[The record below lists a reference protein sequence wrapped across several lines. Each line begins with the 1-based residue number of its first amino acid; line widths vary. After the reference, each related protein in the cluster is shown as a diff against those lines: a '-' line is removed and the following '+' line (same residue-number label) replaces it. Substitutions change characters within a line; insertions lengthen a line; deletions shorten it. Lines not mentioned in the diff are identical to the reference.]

1 MAIVDKPWVPI
12 RTDLEHDPR
21 VIAIARAVDKSLAC
35 VDRQYRRD
43 IVCWRLRCVWSYW
56 VTHSVAGRI
65 VGFTAED
72 VDHVAGIEGFG
83 KAMAQERDGEN
94 PWMVFDASGAHIP
107 DFERWHWLT
116 LRQRASD
123 AARQGRYRDRQK
135 AKQADSGG
143 ANVTGD
149 VTPASRSA
157 LRHRHVSDRD
167 ENVTPIKT
175 DTQTELKK
183 EFPPSP
189 HGVDSRKNGESGSS
203 VGDGNQNGSISN
215 GNAAPLDATGIPVG
229 RRCGGYARAP
239 TGQETRTDKNA
250 NDDVGSSNVSMS
262 HRVEPA
268 WEVQRLLREVGCDPD
283 AAERLSRRP
292 RLTPDVARRLAA
304 DCAAARPTNPTGWLI
319 TRLRESGIVPKGK
332 SK

>member
-1 MAIVDKPWVPI
+1 MAIIDKPWVPI

-157 LRHRHVSDRD
+157 LRHRHVFDRD

-189 HGVDSRKNGESGSS
+189 HSVAGQIRDGPGGNGIE
-203 VGDGNQNGSISN
+203 N
-215 GNAAPLDATGIPVG
+215 
-229 RRCGGYARAP
+229 
-239 TGQETRTDKNA
+239 
-250 NDDVGSSNVSMS
+250 
-262 HRVEPA
+262 PA
-268 WEVQRLLREVGCDPD
+268 WEVQRLLRGAGCDAD